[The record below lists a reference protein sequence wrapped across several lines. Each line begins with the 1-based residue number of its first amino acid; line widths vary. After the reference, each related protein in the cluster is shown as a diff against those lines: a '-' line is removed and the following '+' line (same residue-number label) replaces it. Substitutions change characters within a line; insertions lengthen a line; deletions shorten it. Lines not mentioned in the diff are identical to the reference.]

1 MLRFLVNHSC
11 GEAAPKLI
19 DLMHVDSLRSSDWLT
34 ESNLPDG
41 GTIMCVNATHYVSHR
56 RKHHHIARSGRSFYV
71 RQNKWLCLHTARVSK
86 HGNSRGSLDSFCLDG
101 CLRQLRLMRIPPA
114 S

>member
-19 DLMHVDSLRSSDWLT
+19 DLMTVDRLRSSDWRT
-34 ESNLPDG
+34 ESDLPDG
-41 GTIMCVNATHYVSHR
+41 GTIMCVDSTHNVSHR
-56 RKHHHIARSGRSFYV
+56 RKHRHIAGTDRSFYV
-71 RQNKWLCLHTARVSK
+71 WQDKWLCFHTARISK
-86 HGNSRGSLDSFCLDG
+86 HGNNRGSLDSFSLNG
-101 CLRQLRLMRIPPA
+101 CLSQLRLMRIPPA